1 MVMKNSDKTDLIK
14 EVFDVIPSLIFVVD
28 NNIRIHEY
36 NAAAAEFMSGTRE
49 SILQRRGGDVLS
61 CLHSIGMKEGCG
73 KGAPC
78 CNCVIRNSISEA
90 FLGNRVIRRRS
101 KIEIIRKG
109 EKAEIYALISA
120 SPFRFKEKLL
130 VLLVIEDISE
140 IAELQR
146 MIPICSVCKEVRDE
160 KETWSQLEAYLKKY
174 WDVDFSHSL
183 CPTCFKKEMEKLK
196 VHTSQALKD

>member
-1 MVMKNSDKTDLIK
+1 MVTRNTVKTDLIK

-28 NNIRIHEY
+28 DNIRIHEY
-36 NAAAAEFMSGTRE
+36 NAAAAEFMNGNRE
-49 SILQRRGGDVLS
+49 SILKRRGGDVLN
-61 CLHSIGMKEGCG
+61 CLHSIDVKEGCG
-73 KGAPC
+73 RSVFC
-78 CNCVIRNSISEA
+78 CNCVIRNSVNKA
-90 FLGNRVIRRRS
+90 FLGKRVVRRRS
-101 KIEIIRKG
+101 KIEIIREG
-109 EKAEIYALISA
+109 EKTEIYALISA
-120 SPFRFKEKLL
+120 SPFRFEEKLL

-183 CPTCFKKEMEKLK
+183 CPKCFKKEMEKLK
-196 VHTSQALKD
+196 KYESQALKD